1 MEKKTRRK
9 KKDLD
14 IDLKVNNA
22 DVSIERNETGTTIE
36 VDSDVVDVTYHKD
49 QEGNVKIDVEID
61 DKVIYEFVSNGA
73 SKHMPKGAIFK
84 VSGAMLKLFVKR
96 GFGKLKK

>member
-14 IDLKVNNA
+14 IDLMVNNA
-22 DVSIERNETGTTIE
+22 DVSIERNEAGTTIE

-73 SKHMPKGAIFK
+73 SKHMPKGTIFK

>member
-1 MEKKTRRK
+1 M
-9 KKDLD
+9 
-14 IDLKVNNA
+14 NNA
-22 DVSIERNETGTTIE
+22 DVSIERNEAGTTIE

-73 SKHMPKGAIFK
+73 SKHMPKAEQQQRSSLNKPGAFL
-84 VSGAMLKLFVKR
+84 VRQMNANDLLS
-96 GFGKLKK
+96 

>member
-22 DVSIERNETGTTIE
+22 DVSIERNETGTTVD
-36 VDSDVVDVTYHKD
+36 VDSEIVDVHYHKD
-49 QEGNVKIDVEID
+49 QDGKVTLDVEID
-61 DKVIYEFVSNGA
+61 DKAVYEFVSNGA

-84 VSGAMLKLFVKR
+84 ISGAMLRIFLQR
-96 GFGKLKK
+96 GFGKLNK

>member
-14 IDLKVNNA
+14 IDVTLNNA
-22 DVSIERNETGTTIE
+22 EISVDRTESGTIVD
-36 VDSDVVDVTYHKD
+36 VDSNLVDVHYEKHGDKVT
-49 QEGNVKIDVEID
+49 IDIEID
-61 DKVIYEFVSNGA
+61 DKKVYEFVSNGA

-84 VSGAMLKLFVKR
+84 VSGAMLKLFLDRK
-96 GFGKLKK
+96 FGSLKK